1 MGKTDRIV
9 ILPTCGNVFPM
20 KKQEVV
26 VGMSNAIKRLR
37 VVATLV
43 IVAYH
48 CVCPYLNFNWGAIY
62 LTLFF

>member
-1 MGKTDRIV
+1 MGGTDRRV
-9 ILPTCGNVFPM
+9 ILPTCGNVYSM